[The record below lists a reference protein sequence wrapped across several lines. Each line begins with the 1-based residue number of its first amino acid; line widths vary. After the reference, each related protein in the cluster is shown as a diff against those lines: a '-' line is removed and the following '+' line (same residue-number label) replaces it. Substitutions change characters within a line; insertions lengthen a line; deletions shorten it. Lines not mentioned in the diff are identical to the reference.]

1 VVTIQSENSY
11 VILKYTVTLEN
22 GEIVKGNPEEGLAH
36 MEFVTGYNQVIPG
49 LEKRLVGLSEG
60 DEAEITVN
68 PDEGFGQYDPD
79 LIQEKTFAEF
89 PEGKDLE
96 EGRWVRAVNPQHRVT
111 FGYLVLEKKPDR
123 VVLDYNHPL
132 AGKALV
138 YQVKVEKVRE
148 ANREELEILRPCEFG
163 EAGTQPLDEC

>member
-1 VVTIQSENSY
+1 VTVQSENSY
-11 VILKYTVTLEN
+11 VILKYTVKLEN
-22 GEIVKGNPEEGLAH
+22 GEIIKGNPEEGLAH

-60 DEAEITVN
+60 DEAEVTVN
-68 PDEGFGQYDPD
+68 PDQGFGQYDPS
-79 LIQEKTFAEF
+79 LVQEKTFEKF
-89 PEGKDLE
+89 PEGKNLE
-96 EGRWVRAVNPQHRVT
+96 EGRWALATNPEHRVT
-111 FGYLVLEKKPDR
+111 FGYLVLEKRPDSI
-123 VVLDYNHPL
+123 VLDYNHPL

-138 YQVKVEKVRE
+138 YQVKLEKVRE

>member
-1 VVTIQSENSY
+1 MTIQSENSY
-11 VILKYTVTLEN
+11 VILKYTVRLEN
-22 GEIVKGNPEEGLAH
+22 GEIVKGDPKQGLAH

-49 LEKRLVGLSEG
+49 LEKGLVGLSEG

-68 PDEGFGQYDPD
+68 PDEGFGQYDPS
-79 LIQEKTFAEF
+79 LIQEKTFEKF
-89 PEGKDLE
+89 PEGKNLE
-96 EGRWVRAVNPQHRVT
+96 EGRWALATNPQHRVT
-111 FGYLVLEKKPDR
+111 FGYLVLEKKPDSI
-123 VVLDYNHPL
+123 VLDYNHPL

>member
-1 VVTIQSENSY
+1 VTIQSENSY
-11 VILKYTVTLEN
+11 VILKYTARLEN
-22 GEIVKGNPEEGLAH
+22 GEIVKGDPEEALAH

-49 LEKRLVGLSEG
+49 LERRVIGLSQG
-60 DEAEITVN
+60 DEVEITVS
-68 PDEGFGQYDPD
+68 PDEGFGQYDSG

-89 PEGKDLE
+89 PEGKSLE
-96 EGRWVRAVNPQHRVT
+96 EGRWVRAINPQHLVT

-123 VVLDYNHPL
+123 IVLDYNHPL
-132 AGKALV
+132 AGKALI

-163 EAGTQPLDEC
+163 EQGSPPTE

>member
-11 VILKYTVTLEN
+11 VILKYTVKLGN
-22 GEIVKGNPEEGLAH
+22 GEIVKGDPEDGLAH

-49 LEKRLVGLSEG
+49 LERRVIGLSQG

-68 PDEGFGQYDPD
+68 PDEGFGPYDPS
-79 LIQEKTFAEF
+79 LVQEKTFEKF
-89 PEGKDLE
+89 PEGKYLE
-96 EGRWVRAVNPQHRVT
+96 EGRWALATNPQHRVT
-111 FGYLVLEKKPDR
+111 FGYLVLEKKPDSI
-123 VVLDYNHPL
+123 VLDYNHPL
-132 AGKALV
+132 AGKTLI

-163 EAGTQPLDEC
+163 EAGSPPME